1 MFILK
6 LSWCLSR
13 PTYNLQEGHG
23 YRADF
28 YGSQEISQIV
38 CIFFFLIRGIQ
49 FSSIFTKQFLKVKS
63 QEQQNWVIRN
73 LWTDRLDQ
81 CYQQKEILKVVM
93 NTLWFYFIFNY
104 LQFDLF
110 EFKWLIWKDPD
121 AGKNWRREE
130 NGMTEDEMV
139 WWHHRLNGYEFK

>member
-1 MFILK
+1 M
-6 LSWCLSR
+6 
-13 PTYNLQEGHG
+13 
-23 YRADF
+23 
-28 YGSQEISQIV
+28 
-38 CIFFFLIRGIQ
+38 
-49 FSSIFTKQFLKVKS
+49 
-63 QEQQNWVIRN
+63 IRN

-121 AGKNWRREE
+121 AGKNWRQEE
-130 NGMTEDEMV
+130 NGMRMRWFDGITDSMDMSLNKLWELVMDREAWCAAVHGFTKSQTWLRDWTELKKQNNKVLSYYFILKCLETYLR
-139 WWHHRLNGYEFK
+139 HI

>member
-1 MFILK
+1 M
-6 LSWCLSR
+6 
-13 PTYNLQEGHG
+13 
-23 YRADF
+23 
-28 YGSQEISQIV
+28 
-38 CIFFFLIRGIQ
+38 
-49 FSSIFTKQFLKVKS
+49 
-63 QEQQNWVIRN
+63 IRN

-121 AGKNWRREE
+121 AGKNWRQEE
-130 NGMTEDEMV
+130 NGMRMRWFDGITNSMDMSLNKLWELVMDREAWCAAVHGFTKSQTWLRDWTELKKQNNKVLSYYFILKCLETYLR
-139 WWHHRLNGYEFK
+139 HI